1 MVFMSDL
8 YPCPDCGNLRG
19 IGRWPLCPDHGIP
32 RGGTRLQAIHTSE
45 RTVLYRNPRT
55 GEIRTPARNDLPMPE
70 VYARQGYVREELDT
84 AAKIRSYEQ
93 STGKIHERSHYDPGS
108 GTAER
113 EMLTY
118 APEAA
123 PPKDPEITK
132 SLVQFVEGMGIR

>member
-1 MVFMSDL
+1 MPDL

-19 IGRWPLCPDHGIP
+19 IGQWPDCPHGTP
-32 RGGTRLQAIHTSE
+32 CGGLRIKAIHTSE
-45 RTVLYRNPRT
+45 RTVVYRNPRT
-55 GEIRTPARNDLPMPE
+55 GETRKPARNDLPVPQ
-70 VYARQGYVREELDT
+70 VYAQQGYVREELST
-84 AAKIRSYEQ
+84 PAKISAFEKE
-93 STGKIHERSHYDPGS
+93 TGLIHERSHYDPGS